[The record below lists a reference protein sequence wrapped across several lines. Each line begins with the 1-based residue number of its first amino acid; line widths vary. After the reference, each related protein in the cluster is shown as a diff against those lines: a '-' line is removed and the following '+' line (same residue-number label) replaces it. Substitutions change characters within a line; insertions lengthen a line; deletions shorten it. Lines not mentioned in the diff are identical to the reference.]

1 MNCVTYKF
9 DLHQCVLAWSS
20 DLGTREEQQDSYYIN
35 RNEDSILAVV
45 CDGMGGLSNGRTAST
60 IAIQKIGEL
69 FKKKDSTESF
79 PSFFIASS
87 DLLDEAV
94 CAYSKR
100 NDNGEKSGTTIA
112 AAAIQS
118 DKLYWFSCGDS
129 RIYIVRNGEIAQ
141 ITQDHNYQTQLD
153 ALLEQ
158 GEITKTQYVNESSR
172 GDALISYIGMGGVE
186 KIDINTAP
194 FILKNDD
201 LIILM
206 TDGLY
211 KAIDNAVLA
220 NVAKT
225 AENVEILVNQLSQKA
240 YELSHGVQDNTTI
253 IIIKYQETQQ

>member
-1 MNCVTYKF
+1 MNCVTYNF
-9 DLHQCVLAWSS
+9 DMHQYILAWSS
-20 DLGTREEQQDSYYIN
+20 ELGTREEQQDSYYIN
-35 RNEDSILAVV
+35 RNDDSLLAVV

-60 IAIQKIGEL
+60 IATQKIGEL
-69 FKKKDSTESF
+69 FKKKEINESF

-112 AAAIQS
+112 AVAIQS

-141 ITQDHNYQTQLD
+141 ITQDHNYQAQLD
-153 ALLEQ
+153 VMLEQ
-158 GEITKTQYVNESSR
+158 GEITKNQYMKESSR

-186 KIDINTAP
+186 KIDINTVP
-194 FILKNDD
+194 FILKKDD

-211 KAIDNAVLA
+211 KSIDNEDLA
-220 NVAKT
+220 NITKT
-225 AENVEILVNQLSQKA
+225 AANVEILVNQLSQKA
-240 YELSHGVQDNTTI
+240 SELSHGVQDNTTI
-253 IIIKYQETQQ
+253 IVIKYREAQQ